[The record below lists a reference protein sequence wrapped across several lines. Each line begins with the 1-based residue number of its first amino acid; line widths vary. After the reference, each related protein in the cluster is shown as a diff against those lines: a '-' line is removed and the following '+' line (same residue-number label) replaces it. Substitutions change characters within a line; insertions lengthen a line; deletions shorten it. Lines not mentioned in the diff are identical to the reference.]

1 MSHFSVGNYLSHSA
15 ENFREEPVKVSEK
28 LEYRK
33 LLCIMGWYHGFPS
46 KVFSFTVPQNFVAE
60 PFCVSESFLYGS
72 KYEKEGAI
80 MIFCQEFPVSQC
92 RKFSWVNPLVFQKI
106 SGVEEMYKEEGV
118 SRFSVKIFLSHITKN
133 FVVEPFV
140 FTKVLVWY
148 KIFKRTGMSRFSVG
162 NFLPHSAKND
172 REEPFNVSENLS
184 HRKVLCIMGAI
195 TIFRRN
201 FLLLQYQKVLYR
213 KLLCFR
219 KCLEWE
225 KMKKITG

>member
-1 MSHFSVGNYLSHSA
+1 MWNGEKNSLGEVSHFSVGNYLSHSA
-15 ENFREEPVKVSEK
+15 ENFREEPVKVSER

-33 LLCIMGWYHGFPS
+33 ILCIMGWYHGFPS

-80 MIFCQEFPVSQC
+80 MIFCREFPVSQC
-92 RKFSWVNPLVFQKI
+92 RKFSCVNPLVFQKI

-133 FVVEPFV
+133 FVVEPFE

-162 NFLPHSAKND
+162 
-172 REEPFNVSENLS
+172 
-184 HRKVLCIMGAI
+184 
-195 TIFRRN
+195 IF
-201 FLLLQYQKVLYR
+201 FTSQCQKSS
-213 KLLCFR
+213 
-219 KCLEWE
+219 
-225 KMKKITG
+225 